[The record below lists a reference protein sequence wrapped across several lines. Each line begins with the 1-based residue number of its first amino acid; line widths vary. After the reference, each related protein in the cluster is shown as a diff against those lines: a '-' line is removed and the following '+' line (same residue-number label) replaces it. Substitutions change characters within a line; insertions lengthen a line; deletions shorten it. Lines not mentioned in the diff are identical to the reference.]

1 MTIDIDTAFAS
12 YVARFENHFGPKKP
26 GAFAKFGNT
35 MIQRLSR
42 DDFPE
47 RLDQYLH
54 WHRECKR
61 LLGSGATI
69 SHVLVLE
76 FEEASAWLAIEP
88 PKILDLFSGEL
99 GQPEEMVTAVGT
111 VSPKAD
117 E

>member
-1 MTIDIDTAFAS
+1 MTIDVDTAFKS
-12 YVARFENHFGPKKP
+12 YVVRFENRLGEKAP

-35 MIQRLSR
+35 MIQRLTR
-42 DDFPE
+42 DEFPE

-54 WHRECKR
+54 WHKECKR

-69 SHVLVLE
+69 SDALVLE
-76 FEEASAWLAIEP
+76 FEEASAWIAIDP

-99 GQPEEMVTAVGT
+99 GVPEEMVTSVG
-111 VSPKAD
+111 SAMKPDA